1 MRRNRR
7 RPAAG
12 MFVIGLL
19 VAAAGVPAFAQQL
32 TTMAVFDLERVLLS
46 FYQDSAA
53 VRQYRQAEEQ
63 FRSELRRMEQLL
75 DDFQRRRTTAVSR
88 NDTRTAGRLRED
100 IEAMQQDI
108 IALKEQWFTEQR
120 QLQNQLAGEE
130 FYQRL
135 YDTVGYV
142 ARDNGYTAV
151 LETSALSTALF
162 WYDQEID
169 ITDRVIQE
177 LLIRFR

>member
-1 MRRNRR
+1 MKSIHR
-7 RPAAG
+7 RPPAALIA
-12 MFVIGLL
+12 FILIIVC
-19 VAAAGVPAFAQQL
+19 AGASFAQQL
-32 TTMAVFDLERVLLS
+32 TTLAVFDLERVLLS

-53 VRQYRQAEEQ
+53 VRQYRQAEEE
-63 FRSELRRMEQLL
+63 FRSELRRAEQML
-75 DDFQRRRTTAVSR
+75 DDFQRRRATAVSR

-100 IEAMQQDI
+100 IEALQQDI
-108 IALKEQWFTEQR
+108 ITLKERWFAEQR

-135 YDTVGYV
+135 YDTVGFV

-151 LETSALSTALF
+151 LETSALATALF

-169 ITDRVIQE
+169 ITDRVIRE
-177 LLIRFR
+177 LLARFR

>member
-1 MRRNRR
+1 MRRLHR
-7 RPAAG
+7 RPSAVVIA
-12 MFVIGLL
+12 IGLL
-19 VAAAGVPAFAQQL
+19 VVTAGASAFAQQL

-63 FRSELRRMEQLL
+63 FRSELRRMEQML
-75 DDFQRRRTTAVSR
+75 DDFQRRRATAVNR

-100 IEAMQQDI
+100 IEALQQDI
-108 IALKEQWFTEQR
+108 ITLKEQWFAEQR

-135 YDTVGYV
+135 YDTVGFV

-162 WYDQEID
+162 WFDQEID
-169 ITDRVIQE
+169 ITDRVIRE
-177 LLIRFR
+177 LPARIR